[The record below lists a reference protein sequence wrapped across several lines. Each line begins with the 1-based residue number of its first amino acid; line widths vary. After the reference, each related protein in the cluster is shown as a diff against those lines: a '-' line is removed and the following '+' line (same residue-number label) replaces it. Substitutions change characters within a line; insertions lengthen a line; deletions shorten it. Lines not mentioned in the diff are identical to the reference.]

1 MKAERVK
8 KAEAKPVARRPRATS
23 VSKKKLDVPA
33 ILLEGDGPATPPAA
47 SGPGERYAARAA
59 TAAPPAPAKTPA
71 APAKEL
77 PQAYG
82 TGRLLLAARD
92 PHWLYAHWDL
102 TREQLQAYNARSADG
117 HLVLRIYKDAIG
129 ASPCNEVH
137 VHPESVNWF
146 VNVAAA
152 GAKYL
157 AELGLYGANGRWTSI
172 STSGGTITPPDSLSE
187 DTSAWF
193 ATLPS
198 DLQLAELMRVVK
210 TAVNEN
216 VPLME
221 ALQQLRAMGYQ
232 QLPDPQAV
240 SAGQWTAEHDRALAS
255 LINMD
260 SIRRVWIGSIEITE
274 LIRRKWQQ
282 ELFSA
287 AASEFSKPWSGQLFE
302 LPSSIGLGSV
312 SSPFGVSEREKKF
325 WFNVNAELIVYGATD
340 PNATVQIGDRQIKLR
355 PDGSFSYR
363 FALPDGKYDLPA
375 TATSS
380 DGTDSRQAAL
390 SFSRKTDFKGD
401 VQHHPQDPTLRVP
414 SPQNVS

>member
-1 MKAERVK
+1 MKAEREK
-8 KAEAKPVARRPRATS
+8 KAPARTARAPRDKAQKP
-23 VSKKKLDVPA
+23 KLDVPS
-33 ILLEGDGPATPPAA
+33 ILLEGDAPPSTPPV
-47 SGPGERYAARAA
+47 SGPGERYARPGAPIRAQD
-59 TAAPPAPAKTPA
+59 APPPQD
-71 APAKEL
+71 L

-102 TREQLQAYNARSADG
+102 SRDQLQNYNGRSADG
-117 HLVLRIYKDAIG
+117 HLVLRIYQDAIG
-129 ASPCNEVH
+129 ATLSNEVH

-157 AELGLYGANGRWTSI
+157 AELGYYDSEARWKTV
-172 STSGGTITPPDSLSE
+172 STSGATITPPDSLSE

-193 ATLPS
+193 ATLPP
-198 DLQLAELMRVVK
+198 DLQLAELLRVVK

-216 VPLME
+216 IPLME

-232 QLPDPQAV
+232 QLPDPQAI
-240 SAGQWTAEHDRALAS
+240 SAAEWTPEHERALAS

-260 SIRRVWIGSIEITE
+260 AIRRVWIGSIEITE

-287 AASEFSKPWSGQLFE
+287 AAPEFSRAWSGQLFE

-312 SSPFGVSEREKKF
+312 SSPFGGAERQKKF
-325 WFNVNAELIVYGATD
+325 WFNINAELIVYGATEPD
-340 PNATVQIGDRQIKLR
+340 ATVRIGDRQIKLR

-363 FALPDGKYDLPA
+363 FALPDGKFDLPA
-375 TATSS
+375 AATSA
-380 DGTDSRQAAL
+380 DGTDTRQAAL
-390 SFSRKTDFKGD
+390 TFSRKTDFKGD
-401 VQHHPQDPTLRVP
+401 VQHHPQDPALRVP
-414 SPQNVS
+414 SPQNVAWKPNHG